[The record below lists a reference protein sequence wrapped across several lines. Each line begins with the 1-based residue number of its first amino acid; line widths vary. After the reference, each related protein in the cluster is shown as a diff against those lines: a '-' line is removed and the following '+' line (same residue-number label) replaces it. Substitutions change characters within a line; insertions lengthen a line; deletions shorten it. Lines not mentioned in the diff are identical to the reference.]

1 MAITNPTKYVSVQRL
16 GRFEEKLAAKYQTQ
30 AITAI
35 TGLTSTTVE
44 GALAELLGKIASEI
58 SAVYKPAGNIAAS
71 GLTSSLLV
79 AANLGKVYNLTDNA
93 TTTTDWVEGAGQTV
107 EAGTDVGIVA
117 VTENSTTVYKF
128 NAYGTKT
135 DLSGYKTKQTA
146 VTDPTAS
153 GKALSFI
160 DSISQNAK
168 GEITVTKK
176 TVDDASASAAGLMSS
191 SDFSKLAALPTNSEL
206 ETALGGK
213 ADKVTGATN
222 GNFAGVDGNGNLTD
236 SGYKASDFQ
245 AAGSY
250 KTTQTAVS
258 DPSADGTGL
267 TFIDSI
273 SQDTNGVIT
282 PHKKTVANV
291 SASTSGQGGSAGLM
305 IATDKEKLDNL
316 LECSNDD
323 IDSIFATA

>member
-1 MAITNPTKYVSVQRL
+1 MALTNPTKYVSVQRL
-16 GRFEEKLAAKYQTQ
+16 ARFEEKLAAKYQTQ

-35 TGLTSTTVE
+35 TGLNAKTVE
-44 GALAELLGKIASEI
+44 EALAELLGKIASEI
-58 SAVYKPAGNIAAS
+58 SAVYKPAGSIAAS

-79 AANLGKVYNLTDNA
+79 AGNLGKVYNLADNA
-93 TTTTDWVEGAGQTV
+93 TTTSDWVEGAGKTV

-117 VTENSTTVYKF
+117 VDNSGTTVYKF

-160 DSISQNAK
+160 DSISQNAN

-191 SDFSKLAALPTNSEL
+191 SDYSKLAALPTSSEL

-213 ADKVTGATN
+213 ADKVSGATN

-245 AAGSY
+245 AAGDY
-250 KTTQTAVS
+250 KTVQTAVS

-291 SASTSGQGGSAGLM
+291 SASTSGTGGSAGLM

-323 IDSIFATA
+323 IDSIFA

>member
-1 MAITNPTKYVSVQRL
+1 MALTNPTKYVSVQRL
-16 GRFEEKLAAKYQTQ
+16 ARFEEKLAAKYQTQ

-35 TGLTSTTVE
+35 TGLNAGTVE
-44 GALAELLGKIASEI
+44 EALAELLGKIASEI
-58 SAVYKPAGNIAAS
+58 SAVYKPAGSIAAS

-79 AANLGKVYNLTDNA
+79 AGNLGKVYNLTDNA
-93 TTTTDWVEGAGQTV
+93 TTDENWLEGAGKTV

-117 VTENSTTVYKF
+117 VDNSGTTVYKF

-160 DSISQNAK
+160 DSISQNAN
-168 GEITVTKK
+168 GEITVSKK

-191 SDFSKLAALPTNSEL
+191 SDYSKLAALPTNSEL

-213 ADKVTGATN
+213 ADKVSGATN
-222 GNFAGVDGNGNLTD
+222 GNFAALDGNGNLTD
-236 SGYKASDFQ
+236 SGKKASDFQ

-291 SASTSGQGGSAGLM
+291 TASTSGTGGSAGLM

-323 IDSIFATA
+323 IDSIFD

>member
-1 MAITNPTKYVSVQRL
+1 MALTNPTKYVSVQRL
-16 GRFEEKLAAKYQTQ
+16 ARFEEKLAAKYQTQ

-35 TGLTSTTVE
+35 TGLNAGTVE
-44 GALAELLGKIASEI
+44 EALAELLGKIASEI
-58 SAVYKPAGNIAAS
+58 SAVYKPAGSIAAS

-79 AANLGKVYNLTDNA
+79 AGNLGKVYNLTDNA
-93 TTTTDWVEGAGQTV
+93 TTDENWLEGAGKTV

-117 VTENSTTVYKF
+117 VDNSGTTVYKF

-160 DSISQNAK
+160 DSISQNAN

-191 SDFSKLAALPTNSEL
+191 SDYSKLAALPTNSEL

-213 ADKVTGATN
+213 ADKVSGATN
-222 GNFAGVDGNGNLTD
+222 GNFAALDGNGNLTD
-236 SGYKASDFQ
+236 SGKKASDFQ

-291 SASTSGQGGSAGLM
+291 SASTSGTGGSAGLM

-323 IDSIFATA
+323 IDSIFN